1 MGATVSVSREIA
13 APPEVVWAMI
23 SDVTRMGE
31 WSPETTGCRWIKG
44 ATGPV
49 VGARFAG
56 DNRNGSKKWST
67 NCTVTAAEPGRSFVF
82 RVDVGPLKVAQW
94 GYALEPAGAGCIVT
108 ETWTDRRG
116 GLVQALGK
124 PLSGVADRAEHNR
137 AGMEQTLARL
147 AAAAEGAG
155 AGG

>member
-1 MGATVSVSREIA
+1 MSDEVSVSQSIA
-13 APPEVVWAMI
+13 APADAVWTMV

-44 ATGPV
+44 ATGPT
-49 VGARFAG
+49 VGAKFAG
-56 DNRNGSKKWST
+56 DNRNGTKKWST
-67 NCTVTAAEPGRSFVF
+67 NCTVTAADPGRTFAF
-82 RVDVGPLKVAQW
+82 RVDVGPLKVAAW
-94 GYALEPAGAGCIVT
+94 GYAIQPTDTGCVVT

-116 GLVQALGK
+116 GLVKRLGK

-147 AAAAEGAG
+147 AAAAEGA
-155 AGG
+155 AG